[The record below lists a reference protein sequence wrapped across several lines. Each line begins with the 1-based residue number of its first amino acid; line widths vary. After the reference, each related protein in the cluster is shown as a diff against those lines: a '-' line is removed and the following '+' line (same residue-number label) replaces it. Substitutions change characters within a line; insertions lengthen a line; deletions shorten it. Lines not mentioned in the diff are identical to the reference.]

1 MKVLVLVSL
10 AAIALVLLL
19 FVGLQKP
26 VAEPVQKEVVVKG
39 NNQFGLD
46 LYGKLRDKDGNLF
59 FSPYSIST
67 ALAMTYAGARGQT
80 AEEMAKTLHFD
91 LDHDKLHPAF
101 KALQEGMKAEKKKAG
116 YRLHVANA
124 LWGQKDY
131 RFLPAFLQVTHDN
144 YGVGLQ
150 EVDFVKATEQARKTI
165 NEWVEK
171 QTENKIKE
179 LLQPGILDTMT
190 RLVLTN
196 AIYFKGD
203 WASQF
208 KKDATRDLPFKLGD
222 GKEVKTPLMYQRS
235 KFGYLETGDL
245 QALELPYQGK
255 DLSMVVLLP
264 KKIDGLPSLEKELT
278 TDRLAGWLGRM
289 RASEVQVFLP
299 KFKMTSEFAL
309 KPVLASLGMKK
320 LFTVEA
326 DLSGMNGRTDLYVS
340 AVIHKAYLDVNE
352 EGTEAAAATAVV
364 VWATSARPPVPVF
377 RPDHPF
383 LFLIRDQRTGSILF
397 MGRLANPGQ

>member
-1 MKVLVLVSL
+1 MKRLT
-10 AAIALVLLL
+10 LVLLTGIAL
-19 FVGLQKP
+19 ILPAAGLEKP
-26 VAEPVQKEVVVKG
+26 AADQAQKEIVVKG

-46 LYGKLRDKDGNLF
+46 LYGKLREKEGNLF

-91 LDHDKLHPAF
+91 LDHDKLHAAF
-101 KALQEGMKAEKKKAG
+101 KVLQEGMKAEKKKAG

-131 RFLPAFLQVTHDN
+131 RFLPAFLQLTHDN
-144 YGVGLQ
+144 YGAGLQ
-150 EVDFVKATEQARKTI
+150 EVDFVKATEQARRTI
-165 NEWVEK
+165 NAWVEK
-171 QTENKIKE
+171 QTEDKIKE
-179 LLQPGILDTMT
+179 LIKPGILEPMT

-208 KKDATRDLPFKLGD
+208 KKDATRDLPFKLAD
-222 GKEVKTPLMYQRS
+222 GKEVRTPLMYQKG

-264 KKIDGLPSLEKELT
+264 KQLHGLASLEKGLT
-278 TDRLAGWLGRM
+278 TDRLTGWLGRM
-289 RASEVQVFLP
+289 RSSEVQVFLP
-299 KFKMTSEFAL
+299 RFKMTSEFEL

-320 LFTVEA
+320 LFTGAA
-326 DLSGMNGRTDLYVS
+326 DLSGMNGRTDLHVS
-340 AVIHKAYLDVNE
+340 AVIHKAYVDVNE

-364 VWATSARPPVPVF
+364 VRGESKRPPVPVF
-377 RPDHPF
+377 RADHPF

-397 MGRLANPGQ
+397 LGRLVNPKE